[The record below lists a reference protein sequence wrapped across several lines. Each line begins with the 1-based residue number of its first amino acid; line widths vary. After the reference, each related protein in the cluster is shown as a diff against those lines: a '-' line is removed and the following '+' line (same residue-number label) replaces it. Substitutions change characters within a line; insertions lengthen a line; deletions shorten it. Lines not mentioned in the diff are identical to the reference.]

1 MAEKT
6 KPINQLVERI
16 VRILSKRKTDDL
28 DFSEIGTIKAFA
40 YSQDE
45 DGEYEY
51 NYFDYDPS
59 SIESF
64 FETYEETLKIF
75 NMNKFIHI
83 GRYEMLSGRY
93 K

>member
-1 MAEKT
+1 MAELKQ
-6 KPINQLVERI
+6 PNQLVERI

-28 DFSEIGTIKAFA
+28 DFSQIGTIKVFA
-40 YSQDE
+40 YSEDE
-45 DGEYEY
+45 EGEFEY

-59 SIESF
+59 NIESF
-64 FETYEETLKIF
+64 FKTYEEALKIF